1 MREKSHYIA
10 ELIGKYLD
18 NSLTAEEQQVLTEWT
33 NDSDTNRALFEEM
46 TDERRLT
53 AHLQRLYAYD
63 SNRIIQQISQAVPAF
78 AEPPVIPVRSYRS
91 LKKWGWAAAA
101 AVLLV
106 AGGAYF
112 WSGHQKNI
120 SRELAMHQADIK
132 PGTSGAVLT
141 LADGS
146 QLILDSMH
154 SGVIA
159 SQQGAS
165 VILGSGELIYDPTAS
180 KNGALEFNT
189 MTTPKGRQFQVTLP
203 DGTRAWLNAASS
215 IRYPTTFAAN
225 ERRVEVTGEVY
236 FEVAQNANSPFF
248 VAVGD
253 KAAIEVLGTSFN
265 VNAYTNEAAVRTTLA
280 EGSVRVMALPNG
292 KTASVVLKP
301 GQQAAVA
308 NQQVSLTQKADME
321 KVMAWK
327 NGLFNFDGASLEEV
341 MRQLERWYDIEVV
354 YENGIPQTRFIG
366 EMSRQIALADLLEI
380 LKRTEVDFRVEG
392 RKLIVLNK

>member
-1 MREKSHYIA
+1 MRENSHYIA

-18 NSLTAEEQQVLTEWT
+18 NSLTAEEQQALTEWT
-33 NDSDTNRALFEEM
+33 NDSETNRALFAEM
-46 TDERRLT
+46 TDERQLT
-53 AHLQRLYAYD
+53 ARLQQLYAYD
-63 SNRIIQQISQAVPAF
+63 SDRIIRKISAAVPEF
-78 AEPPVIPVRSYRS
+78 AAPQVVPMRSYGS

-101 AVLLV
+101 AVILL
-106 AGGAYF
+106 AGGTYF
-112 WSGHQKNI
+112 WSTHQQNRG
-120 SRELAMHQADIK
+120 RELAVHQADIK
-132 PGTSGAVLT
+132 PGTQGAVLT

-146 QLILDSMH
+146 QLILDSMNT
-154 SGVIA
+154 GVIA
-159 SQQGAS
+159 SQKGAS
-165 VILGSGELIYDPTAS
+165 VILASGELIYDPTAS
-180 KNGALEFNT
+180 KNSELDYNT

-236 FEVAQNANSPFF
+236 FEVAKNVNSPFF
-248 VAVGD
+248 VTVGN

-265 VNAYTNEAAVRTTLA
+265 VNAYTNEAAIRTTLA
-280 EGSVRVMALPNG
+280 DGSVRVIALPGG
-292 KTASVVLKP
+292 KGSSLVLKP
-301 GQQAAVA
+301 GQQAAISG
-308 NQQVSLTQKADME
+308 QQLTLASKADLE

-366 EMSRQIALADLLEI
+366 EMSRQIALTDLLEI

-392 RKLIVLNK
+392 RQLIVLNK

>member
-1 MREKSHYIA
+1 MRENSHYIA

-18 NSLTAEEQQVLTEWT
+18 NSITAEEQQHLTEWT
-33 NDSDTNRALFEEM
+33 NDSDANRALFAEM
-46 TDERRLT
+46 TDERQLT
-53 AHLQRLYAYD
+53 AHLQQLYAYD
-63 SNRIIQQISQAVPAF
+63 SARMIRKISEAVPAF
-78 AEPPVIPVRSYRS
+78 AEPKVIRVHP

-101 AVLLV
+101 AVLLI
-106 AGGAYF
+106 AGGSYF
-112 WSGHQKNI
+112 WSTHQKDVG
-120 SRELAMHQADIK
+120 RQLAVHQADIK
-132 PGTSGAVLT
+132 PGSQGAVLT

-146 QLILDSMH
+146 QLILDSMQ

-159 SQQGAS
+159 SQKGAS
-165 VILGSGELIYDPTAS
+165 VILASGELIYDPTAS
-180 KNGALEFNT
+180 KNSELDFNT

-236 FEVAQNANSPFF
+236 FEVVRNVNSPFF
-248 VAVGD
+248 VAVGN

-265 VNAYTNEAAVRTTLA
+265 VNAYTNEAVVRTTLA
-280 EGSVRVMALPNG
+280 DGSVRVIALAGSKN
-292 KTASVVLKP
+292 TSLVLKP

-308 NQQVSLTQKADME
+308 DQQVSLADQADLE

-354 YENGIPQTRFIG
+354 YENGIPRTRFIG
-366 EMSRQIALADLLEI
+366 EMSRQIALTDLLEI